1 MKKLLLLWLILNS
14 TYGQSINA
22 SLTMYKNGFILVKQ
36 PVFWNVS
43 EGKSQINYS
52 LVPNQLYPETPFLS
66 LEGDIKIVSQRLN
79 HNIFSSE
86 AYFKSHLGST
96 VEVLPKDGKSVEGKL
111 VEFNI
116 KSVTIQGRSWI
127 NMIPRDELVMI
138 SVKDKLKDVQFKPKL
153 EWEIEGPTSE
163 FIRGSLLYMAGG
175 MNWKAVYRLIT
186 SPNEESAQLI
196 SEALVSN
203 NTDLDFVDSQL
214 KLVEGDLHKA
224 SAHRPVKYAKQ
235 LMQGMR
241 IQDESINQKTE
252 EVPLGDYYVYP
263 IADNIYLAQNETM
276 TLTLYPQRNIIFIK
290 TYLFENRERQK
301 KEEPLEVEIEIANT
315 EENNLSIP
323 LPAGRVEIYLNT
335 SQGNVEFIGEDNIK
349 QIPKG
354 EKAKIIA
361 GRAFDV
367 IGKRKVVDYDRQR
380 KSEEASIEIE
390 VLNKKRKAVEVK
402 VIEHINGDWVIK
414 NTNKQYIKEDVGT
427 IYFPVT
433 IPADDS
439 VIILYTYKKEWK

>member
-1 MKKLLLLWLILNS
+1 
-14 TYGQSINA
+14 
-22 SLTMYKNGFILVKQ
+22 MYKNGITMVRQ
-36 PVFWNVS
+36 PVFWNTS
-43 EGKSQINYS
+43 ERESQISYS

-66 LEGDIKIVSQRLN
+66 LGGNKKIISQRLN
-79 HNIFSSE
+79 NNIFSSE
-86 AYFKSHLGST
+86 KYFISNLGSI
-96 VEVLPKDGKSVEGKL
+96 VEIYLKNGKSVDGTL
-111 VEFNI
+111 VEFNS

-127 NMIPRDELVMI
+127 KMIPRDELAMV
-138 SVKDKLKDVQFKPKL
+138 SVKDKVKDVQFRPKL
-153 EWEIEGPTSE
+153 EWGIKGATSE
-163 FIRGSLLYMAGG
+163 FIRGSLLYMTGG
-175 MNWKAVYRLIT
+175 ITWKAVYRLIT
-186 SPNEESAQLI
+186 SSNGESARLV

-203 NTDLDFVDSQL
+203 DTDLDFVDSQL
-214 KLVEGDLHKA
+214 KLVEGDLNKA
-224 SAHRPVKYAKQ
+224 SVQRPVKYASH
-235 LMQGMR
+235 LVQGMR
-241 IQDESINQKTE
+241 VQEESINNNVG

-263 IADNIYLAQNETM
+263 IADNISLTQGEMM
-276 TLTLYPQRNIIFIK
+276 TLTLYPERDISFRR
-290 TYLFENRERQK
+290 TYIFENRERQK

-335 SQGNVEFIGEDNIK
+335 PKGNVEFIGEDNIR
-349 QIPKG
+349 QTPKG

-390 VLNKKRKAVEVK
+390 VKNKKREAIEVK
-402 VIEHINGDWVIK
+402 IIEHINGDWVIK

-427 IYFPVT
+427 IYFPIS

-439 VIILYTYKKEWK
+439 EIILYTYKKEWK